1 MARCYLVHPNM
12 ASDVF
17 YQGRWL
23 FGRNI
28 TFLIMVV
35 LIVGDNSTAGTMVT
49 SACHDRTDLIIV
61 NSEGRSFGKT
71 YIISNAFIEDSIYAE
86 PLTPKFHQNFHALQ
100 VCFKGKQLHNWNL
113 NRSSKINKRIPMK
126 DKRINRRKNF
136 IKQLNRKLYSESM

>member
-12 ASDVF
+12 ASDVL

-23 FGRNI
+23 FGRTI
-28 TFLIMVV
+28 TFLIMVILFIDEPV
-35 LIVGDNSTAGTMVT
+35 PVSGWYTTSYSTHESSNSTT
-49 SACHDRTDLIIV
+49 IIR
-61 NSEGRSFGKT
+61 RSVKT
-71 YIISNAFIEDSIYAE
+71 YASSNAFTISSIYVE
-86 PLTPKFHQNFHALQ
+86 PPTPKFYQDFHALQ

-136 IKQLNRKLYSESM
+136 IKQLNRKLWQA